1 MTGGP
6 RIPEHTITDYFFFQM
21 ATLNDGSGSYI
32 GLFSQWF
39 VLSEL
44 QEVSEKDGPTIG
56 GSSGSRAG
64 SGNVYEGQ
72 AEAHKQSA
80 IQAKGK
86 RDCAFTFIQ

>member
-1 MTGGP
+1 
-6 RIPEHTITDYFFFQM
+6 M

-32 GLFSQWF
+32 GLFGQWF

-56 GSSGSRAG
+56 GGSGGKAG
-64 SGNVYEGQ
+64 SGNMYEGQ
-72 AEAHKQSA
+72 AEAHKQNA

-86 RDCAFTFIQ
+86 RDCKFASSISDVFTHDISHVHVLDL

>member
-1 MTGGP
+1 
-6 RIPEHTITDYFFFQM
+6 M

-44 QEVSEKDGPTIG
+44 QEVSEKNRPTIG
-56 GSSGSRAG
+56 GSSGGRVG

-72 AEAHKQSA
+72 AEAYKQNA

-86 RDCAFTFIQ
+86 RDCKFTFVH